1 MIGALT
7 EITLGVLT
15 NIDVDVLVD
24 VDVNMFAGV
33 MAAFEFTIPGPLEEV
48 RC

>member
-15 NIDVDVLVD
+15 NIDVDVLVNVDRKAFAD
-24 VDVNMFAGV
+24 VMTAFDFA
-33 MAAFEFTIPGPLEEV
+33 MPGPLDEFL
-48 RC
+48 C